1 MGFSQHHI
9 SFLILSYR
17 REVRYGRCISIRLTL
32 VGLLILWSLIRR
44 IPSKNMKNFHIHFGF
59 LKGFDMSGE
68 FYKDDTKNNK

>member
-1 MGFSQHHI
+1 MEDV
-9 SFLILSYR
+9 FLF
-17 REVRYGRCISIRLTL
+17 VLTL

-68 FYKDDTKNNK
+68 FYKDDTRYENHGSPRRAVPRAVLLPVSG